1 MAAETVAR
9 TARISERARAQRRA
23 RWREREAI
31 ALLLLPW
38 IVGFLAFVALP
49 MATSL
54 YHSFTRYDVLSP
66 PQWAGLENY
75 RFLLMEDPMFWLS
88 IRNTLWM
95 IVFALP
101 AQLAFAL
108 GTAVLLARPRRASS
122 IYRTI
127 LYLPSLVPPVAATLA
142 FAYLL
147 DPGIGPVNE
156 ALGGLGAP
164 EPLWFYDPRFA
175 KPGLALLGLW
185 GVGPTA
191 VVFLTGMLRVP
202 NELYDLAAIEGAS
215 RVQRFRHITLPAISP
230 LVLFSVVIGVIGAL
244 QQFTQAYVASSVVS
258 NSFTPVLGS
267 PQGSTL
273 FYSVWLHRQAFGTF
287 EMGYA
292 SALAWVLV
300 VISLSSVALVM
311 RGSVRWVHYRGGA

>member
-1 MAAETVAR
+1 MAAGTVAP
-9 TARISERARAQRRA
+9 TALRSGRACAV
-23 RWREREAI
+23 RWRERGVI
-31 ALLLLPW
+31 ILFLLPW
-38 IVGFLAFVALP
+38 IVGFLAFVAFP

-54 YHSFTRYDVLSP
+54 YHSFTSYDVLSP
-66 PQWAGLENY
+66 PRWVGLENY
-75 RFLLMEDPMFWLS
+75 RYLLTKDPMFWLS

-101 AQLAFAL
+101 VQLGFAL
-108 GTAVLLARPRRASS
+108 GTAVLLARPRRGSS

-127 LYLPSLVPPVAATLA
+127 FYLPSLVPPVAATLA

-147 DPGIGPVNE
+147 DPGTGPLND
-156 ALGGLGAP
+156 ALDGLGAP

-175 KPGLALLGLW
+175 KPGLALLALW

-202 NELYDLAAIEGAS
+202 CELYDLAATEGAS
-215 RVQRFRHITLPAISP
+215 RFQRFRHVTLPMISP
-230 LVLFSVVIGVIGAL
+230 LLLFSVVIGVIGAL
-244 QQFTQAYVASSVVS
+244 QQFTQAYIASSVVS
-258 NSFTPVLGS
+258 NAFTPVLGA

-273 FYSVWLHRQAFGTF
+273 FYSVWLHRQAFGSF
-287 EMGYA
+287 DMGYA

-300 VISLSSVALVM
+300 VISLASVALVL